1 MKIKFLLS
9 LLVAG
14 TLGAAAQSQ
23 GYKDGIEYYK
33 VGEYDDAKTILENT
47 INDATTDKALSD
59 YYLGMIALSQKTPDK
74 ATAKRYFDAGIA
86 ANPDCAYNYVGLGT
100 IDLLNNQK
108 NQAEDN
114 FKKATGINKKDY
126 AVLVEIARAYYKA
139 DPVLYK
145 NDIDK
150 YLAKAHKDSKHA
162 EASIYILEGDMLFDQ
177 QDWGS
182 AAAKY
187 EMATGYD
194 EANPEGYVKYARTN
208 FNVNP
213 QFSITKLREFLA
225 KSPNSALGQRE
236 LAESLYEAKFWKQAA
251 EQYGQYIQNPNH
263 FTKDKERYAVLL
275 YWAENYP
282 ESLNISNQV
291 LAQNPNS
298 FQAQRLR
305 FLNENDLKQYDQAA
319 RHAEEFFKANP
330 NGNFTPNDF
339 TTYADALSNLGQ
351 DSLALVQYEA
361 AVVKFPEDG
370 NLLKGLS
377 SMYNANKKYDKAADA
392 YARYIGTVED
402 PSANDY
408 FTASG
413 RYLNVAATAGDD
425 QALRAD
431 AATKGLDFVDKAIAK
446 ATPSPVLLQ
455 RKARLQ
461 IAKNG
466 NVPDADAIATYTE
479 MTNMLDADPANAD
492 AANPN
497 NNLDLYREAA
507 LFSIKYYTD
516 VAPDK
521 DKAAAESA
529 KLTEI
534 SAKLGQ

>member
-1 MKIKFLLS
+1 MKVKFLLS

-14 TLGAAAQSQ
+14 SLGAAAQSQ

-33 VGEYDDAKTILENT
+33 AGEYEDAQTILNNT
-47 INDATTDKALSD
+47 INDAATDKAMSN
-59 YYLGMIALSQKTPDK
+59 YYLGMIALSQKTPDL
-74 ATAKRYFDAGIA
+74 AAAKKYFDAGIA
-86 ANPDCAYNYVGLGT
+86 ANADCAYNYVGLGA
-100 IDLLNNQK
+100 IELRNGNSGAASDY
-108 NQAEDN
+108 
-114 FKKATGINKKDY
+114 FKKATGLDKKNY
-126 AVLVEIARAYYKA
+126 EILVDIARAYYKA
-139 DPVLYK
+139 DPVAYAK
-145 NDIDK
+145 EIAK
-150 YLAKAHKDSKHA
+150 YLEKAHKDSKHT
-162 EASIYILEGDMLFDQ
+162 EPSIYVLEGDMLFDQ
-177 QDWGS
+177 QDWGG

-194 EANPEGYVKYARTN
+194 KANPEGYVKYARTN

-213 QFSITKLREFLA
+213 QFSIAKLREFLQE
-225 KSPNSALGQRE
+225 SPNSALGQRE

-275 YWAENYP
+275 YWAEDYP
-282 ESLNISNQV
+282 QSLSVANEV
-291 LAQNPNS
+291 LSVNPSS

-305 FLNENDLKQYDQAA
+305 FLNENDLKQYDKAA
-319 RHAEEFFKANP
+319 QDAAAFFNANP
-330 NGNFTPNDF
+330 NGNFTPNDY

-361 AVVKFPEDG
+361 AVNKFPENGD
-370 NLLKGLS
+370 LLKGLS
-377 SMYNANKKYDKAADA
+377 SMYTANKKYDRAADV
-392 YARYIGTVED
+392 YAQYIGTLEE

-425 QALRAD
+425 QALRAQ
-431 AATKGLDFVDKAIAK
+431 AATKGLEFVDQAIAK
-446 ATPSPVLLQ
+446 ADPNPILLQ

-461 IAKNG
+461 IAKNS
-466 NVPDADAIATYTE
+466 NTPDADAIATYTA
-479 MTNMLDADPANAD
+479 MTEMLDADPANAD

-534 SAKLGQ
+534 TEKLGK